1 MTSQLRRI
9 QMTQNTPPEYDPQTL
24 AFIQS
29 AKMSI
34 AQNHGLALDRDPA
47 EVMRENNRQIHEAA
61 QVLKKQKGIAKQTLA
76 PMPSKSQPV
85 QQPTMNSQ
93 MMNGTGFQKQTMT
106 QPTHF
111 QPTQNQEP
119 SSNAPKFTDD
129 AMRQQGYDSYME
141 QMMRAPEH
149 ESDGVE
155 LSDLDIQRQA
165 QVAAYN
171 GQGNPNYGQV
181 EQPSPPRMQGLK
193 RQYPDLGGF
202 DFTPSM
208 QNALTDTWTAENE
221 TRIQEEVKKTAS
233 KPKRTRQPKAKVENV
248 VAPEPAPELRRA
260 AHRVQVAE
268 PPRAAQPQ
276 LGTIVTNFGD
286 VRGLPSEG
294 RLYDVPIMGQAMTLM
309 DILMMNNM
317 DHTNSTSTITELF
330 NRRLSGGWYDGFNS
344 ENLAWCD
351 ESYLLHWLRAST
363 VDDVNLP
370 YYNDKGLPFTC
381 SHCHKTA
388 TTQEEYSRMPIN
400 FSNLNFKING
410 DLDAILGKFNDEGYY
425 AFKMEDTRECHVY
438 IRRRYHERMIDEYLE
453 QFRQQTHT
461 EMPFEKELLM
471 RYAIVTEIE
480 DCEDIVQKLDYL
492 SNLNY
497 TAGKKFFTE
506 MDSSMLSTEITATIR
521 CPFCGEEEV
530 IPYPFRFDTYLA
542 NL

>member
-76 PMPSKSQPV
+76 PMPTKSQTV
-85 QQPTMNSQ
+85 QQPAMR
-93 MMNGTGFQKQTMT
+93 NGTGFQKQTMT

-111 QPTQNQEP
+111 QPTQSTEP
-119 SSNAPKFTDD
+119 SSNAPKFTDS

-141 QMMRAPEH
+141 QMMRAPEN

-155 LSDLDIQRQA
+155 LSDLDMQRQA
-165 QVAAYN
+165 QLAAYN
-171 GQGNPNYGQV
+171 GQGNPNYV
-181 EQPSPPRMQGLK
+181 HAEQPSPARMQELK

-294 RLYDVPIMGQAMTLM
+294 RLYDTPIMGQALTLM

-330 NRRLSGGWYDGFNS
+330 NRRLSGGWYP
-344 ENLAWCD
+344 
-351 ESYLLHWLRAST
+351 LLQLS
-363 VDDVNLP
+363 
-370 YYNDKGLPFTC
+370 
-381 SHCHKTA
+381 
-388 TTQEEYSRMPIN
+388 
-400 FSNLNFKING
+400 
-410 DLDAILGKFNDEGYY
+410 
-425 AFKMEDTRECHVY
+425 
-438 IRRRYHERMIDEYLE
+438 
-453 QFRQQTHT
+453 
-461 EMPFEKELLM
+461 
-471 RYAIVTEIE
+471 
-480 DCEDIVQKLDYL
+480 KL
-492 SNLNY
+492 
-497 TAGKKFFTE
+497 
-506 MDSSMLSTEITATIR
+506 
-521 CPFCGEEEV
+521 
-530 IPYPFRFDTYLA
+530 
-542 NL
+542 